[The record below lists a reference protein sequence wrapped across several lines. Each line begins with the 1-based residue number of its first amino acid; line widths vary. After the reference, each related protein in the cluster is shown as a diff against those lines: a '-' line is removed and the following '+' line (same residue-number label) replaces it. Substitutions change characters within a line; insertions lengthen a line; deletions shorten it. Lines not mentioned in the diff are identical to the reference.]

1 MKVSLENIKFYN
13 DMYKCSGD
21 PAPDGIEALVEKI
34 NTQLGGVDEVID
46 FGAKYKD
53 ILIVK
58 IVSCEKHPNADKL
71 NVCKIDD
78 GGVNKNVERD
88 SNGYVQVVCGAPN
101 ARVDLIT
108 VWIPPSVVVP
118 STYGKDPLELEAREI
133 RGQVSNGML
142 ASPSELAISGD
153 HNGIVEVDQH
163 AEPGQTIS
171 DAFKLDDYIID
182 IENKMFTHRPD
193 LFGMMGVARE
203 IAGIQ
208 GQNYKSPD
216 WYLTP
221 LPIDQA
227 SELPLTVENQIPEL
241 APRFMA
247 VAMSGIEVKPSP
259 LWLQINLTRVGIK
272 PINNI
277 VDITNYFMMLTAQ
290 PLHAYDYDKVKA
302 LSGGEPNLIIRT
314 PKEGEKIKLLGG
326 KVIEPK
332 STDIMIATDKQL
344 IGIGG
349 VMGGADTE
357 IDANTKNII
366 LECANFDMYT
376 TRRTSMA
383 HGLFTDASTRFTK
396 GQSPQQCPS
405 VFAKVVDD
413 IKRLTTGKVASQ
425 VIDVHD
431 KLNRPKSVT
440 ITDVAINRILGSK
453 FDKDLI
459 CQLLENTEFEIKI
472 GKTSYN
478 RIDKST
484 VDPDIG
490 IQPDLEDPNFDYLGT
505 DIEVT
510 APFWRTDIEIL
521 EDVAEEV
528 GRLYGFNKLPKALPN
543 RTTSPPVIN
552 KNIVLKEKLRD
563 VLFNLGANEVMT
575 YNFVHGDLL
584 TKVGQKPEES
594 YKLRNALSPD
604 LQYYRQSLTPSSL
617 DKVHS
622 NIKAGYDK
630 FAIFEIGKS
639 HIKGREEDNL
649 PIEFERLAFVF
660 SADPKAAKTIKGAP
674 YYQAKKYLGELFDRL
689 GVKDIRF
696 EEIVL
701 DGKDTNKVYYQKGRS
716 ATVYSGEH
724 LIGRIGEYTPA
735 VMKAFKLPD
744 FSAGFELGIKPLA
757 NVVSAVSIYK
767 PLNRYPSTDQDIT
780 IAVASDTK
788 FSEVE
793 KRVIDVL
800 SNTDYNYEI
809 SPVSIYSPDDSKEK
823 HVTFNIT
830 LSHPDRTLKTDE
842 VNGLLKTLVD

>member
-1 MKVSLENIKFYN
+1 I
-13 DMYKCSGD
+13 
-21 PAPDGIEALVEKI
+21 A
-34 NTQLGGVDEVID
+34 
-46 FGAKYKD
+46 
-53 ILIVK
+53 
-58 IVSCEKHPNADKL
+58 CEKHPNADKL
-71 NVCKIDD
+71 NVCLVDD

-88 SNGYVQVVCGAPN
+88 SDGYVQVVCGAPN
-101 ARVDLIT
+101 ARVDLTTI
-108 VWIPPSVVVP
+108 WIPPSVVVP

-142 ASPSELAISGD
+142 ASLSELAIGGD
-153 HNGIVEVDQH
+153 HNGIVEIDQE
-163 AEPGQTIS
+163 ASPVQTFA
-171 DAFKLDDYIID
+171 DAYKLNDYIID

-208 GQNYKSPD
+208 GQSFKSPD

-221 LPIDQA
+221 LPIEQA

-247 VAMSGIEVKPSP
+247 VAMSGIEIKPSP

-277 VDITNYFMMLTAQ
+277 VDLTNYFMMLTAQ

-302 LSGGEPNLIIRT
+302 LSASDAKLVIRA
-314 PKEGEKIKLLGG
+314 PKIDEKIKLLGG

-332 STDIMIATDKQL
+332 QTDIMIATDKQL

-405 VFAKVVDD
+405 VFAKAVDD
-413 IKRLTTGKVASQ
+413 IKRLTTGKVASP
-425 VIDVHD
+425 VINICGNIKANKTVVSST
-431 KLNRPKSVT
+431 KE
-440 ITDVAINRILGSK
+440 INQILGT
-453 FDKDLI
+453 DLSAEQI
-459 CQLLENTEFEIKI
+459 VSSLKNTEFDLIDDPKEI
-472 GKTSYN
+472 N
-478 RIDKST
+478 
-484 VDPDIG
+484 PDIM
-490 IQPDLEDPNFDYLGT
+490 
-505 DIEVT
+505 EVT

-528 GRLYGFNKLPKALPN
+528 GRLYGFNKLPKSLPN
-543 RTTSPPVIN
+543 RTTSPPIIN
-552 KNIVLKEKLRD
+552 QNIVLKEKLRD

-584 TKVGQKPEES
+584 TKVGQKPEQS

-604 LQYYRQSLTPSSL
+604 LQYYRQSLTPSLL

-630 FAIFEIGKS
+630 FAIFEIGKA

-674 YYQAKKYLGELFDRL
+674 YYQAKKYLEELFDRL
-689 GVKDIRF
+689 GIKDIRF
-696 EEIVL
+696 EDIVL
-701 DGKDTNKVYYQKGRS
+701 DGKDTNEVYYQKGRS

-724 LIGRIGEYTPA
+724 LLGRIGEYTPA
-735 VMKAFKLPD
+735 TTKAFKLPD
-744 FSAGFELGIKPLA
+744 F
-757 NVVSAVSIYK
+757 
-767 PLNRYPSTDQDIT
+767 
-780 IAVASDTK
+780 
-788 FSEVE
+788 
-793 KRVIDVL
+793 
-800 SNTDYNYEI
+800 
-809 SPVSIYSPDDSKEK
+809 
-823 HVTFNIT
+823 
-830 LSHPDRTLKTDE
+830 
-842 VNGLLKTLVD
+842 